1 MEEVRMEKSIPDR
14 NEHKHRQTSKWVT
27 MLLLNA
33 KQNSQEVR
41 LEREAWDHVLK
52 RGAGTFLAVQWLTL
66 HFSTVGATG

>member
-27 MLLLNA
+27 MLLPNA

-41 LEREAWDHVLK
+41 LERLK
-52 RGAGTFLAVQWLTL
+52 QV
-66 HFSTVGATG
+66 

>member
-1 MEEVRMEKSIPDR
+1 MEKG
-14 NEHKHRQTSKWVT
+14 W
-27 MLLLNA
+27 
-33 KQNSQEVR
+33 EVR